1 MLKLVN
7 FSRQKIALVLAL
19 LLLAGVFFLLD
30 LHSYLNFEAIKGYQ
44 GEAQD
49 FYQQRPLLAL
59 VGFFLIYLVLVGLS
73 LPGGALLGLLAG
85 AVFGVLAGTV
95 VVSFASTIAATLAC
109 ALSRYLLRDPVK
121 ARFPLVLAT
130 VDRGME
136 REGAF
141 YLFSL
146 RLIPAV
152 PFFAIN
158 LVMGLT
164 SIRLGTY
171 YWISQ
176 LGMLPGTLVF
186 VNAGNELGRLTSP
199 AGIFSPRLL
208 LAFAL
213 LGLLPLIAKRLLAFC
228 RSRGQLYPGDPLPAV
243 SPPSKAPP
251 AGPTRPKL

>member
-1 MLKLVN
+1 LAD
-7 FSRQKIALVLAL
+7 FPWPKIGLAALL
-19 LLLAGVFFLLD
+19 LLLAGAFFFFD
-30 LHSYLNFEAIKGYQ
+30 LHHYLTFEAIKGWQ
-44 GEAQD
+44 GEARD
-49 FYQQRPLLAL
+49 FYQQRPLAALA
-59 VGFFLIYLVLVGLS
+59 GFFLFYLLVVALS

-109 ALSRYLLRDPVK
+109 ALSRYLLRDLVRGK
-121 ARFPLVLAT
+121 FPQVLAT
-130 VDRGME
+130 VDRGMA

-164 SIRLGTY
+164 SLRLRTY
-171 YWISQ
+171 YWVSQ

-213 LGLLPLIAKRLLAFC
+213 LGLLPLIAKRLLDFY
-228 RSRGQLYPGDPLPAV
+228 RSRGQLYPGGALPAA
-243 SPPSKAPP
+243 SSPSKAPP
-251 AGPTRPKL
+251 AGPSR

>member
-1 MLKLVN
+1 MTN
-7 FSRQKIALVLAL
+7 FSWPKIGLAALL
-19 LLLAGVFFLLD
+19 LLLAGAFFFFD
-30 LHSYLNFEAIKGYQ
+30 LHHYLTFEGIKGWQ
-44 GEAQD
+44 GEARD
-49 FYQQRPLLAL
+49 FYQQRPLAALAA
-59 VGFFLIYLVLVGLS
+59 FFLVYLLVVALS

-95 VVSFASTIAATLAC
+95 VVSFASTIAATQAC
-109 ALSRYLLRDPVK
+109 ALSRYLLRNLVRG
-121 ARFPLVLAT
+121 RFPNVLAT
-130 VDRGME
+130 VDRGMA

-152 PFFAIN
+152 PFFAVN

-164 SIRLGTY
+164 SLPLRTY
-171 YWISQ
+171 YWVSQ

-213 LGLLPLIAKRLLAFC
+213 LGLLPLVAKRLLDFC
-228 RSRGQLYPGDPLPAV
+228 RRRGQLCLGGALTAPRKQR
-243 SPPSKAPP
+243 KAQP
-251 AGPTRPKL
+251 AGALRPSL